1 MGEVRDHTSLYFHL
15 YFVYL
20 AYREPATSA
29 RPASSAN
36 NICQHLP
43 VTSAKASDICQH
55 HLPTSAAHRNHCGAG
70 AGSPRF
76 LLFVLFGTI
85 YAAMAS
91 NSQHLNSQ
99 HLNGPSISSIPA
111 SQHLPAS
118 GQHCGVGAG
127 SLAALSLYPLYWG
140 VRLWPARAQAD
151 VPIGDPAQLP
161 LALARTIGPSSIP
174 GCPSR
179 DNEAGDILC
188 MKGFCFAWDGD

>member
-1 MGEVRDHTSLYFHL
+1 LGQHL
-15 YFVYL
+15 NGPNICPSIW
-20 AYREPATSA
+20 ASISSISA
-29 RPASSAN
+29 
-36 NICQHLP
+36 NICQHL
-43 VTSAKASDICQH
+43 ASI
-55 HLPTSAAHRNHCGAG
+55 
-70 AGSPRF
+70 
-76 LLFVLFGTI
+76 
-85 YAAMAS
+85 
-91 NSQHLNSQ
+91 
-99 HLNGPSISSIPA
+99 
-111 SQHLPAS
+111 

-188 MKGFCFAWDGD
+188 MKGF